1 MAACA
6 KLSGC
11 PFFHD
16 KMANMPSAAD
26 ALKNSFCLGDH
37 SGCARWLVSSAG
49 KPVPSDLFP
58 NHKHRVAA
66 LLQAKP

>member
-1 MAACA
+1 MNCA

-26 ALKNSFCLGDH
+26 ALKSKFCLGDFNP
-37 SGCARWLVSSAG
+37 CARFQVSSAG
-49 KPVPSDLFP
+49 KPVPVDLFP
-58 NHKHRVAA
+58 NHQHRVKA
-66 LLQAKP
+66 LVEAKG

>member
-1 MAACA
+1 MSCA

-26 ALKNSFCLGDH
+26 ALKNKFCLGDFNP
-37 SGCARWLVSSAG
+37 CARYQVSSAG
-49 KPVPSDLFP
+49 QQVPSDLFP
-58 NHKHRVAA
+58 NHSHRVKA
-66 LLQAKP
+66 LLAAKS

>member
-1 MAACA
+1 MNCA

-26 ALKNSFCLGDH
+26 VLKTKFCLGDFNP
-37 SGCARWLVSSAG
+37 CARYQVSSG
-49 KPVPSDLFP
+49 GRPVPSDLFP
-58 NHKHRVAA
+58 NHSHRVKA
-66 LLQAKP
+66 LLEAKP

>member
-1 MAACA
+1 MNCA

-26 ALKNSFCLGDH
+26 ALKNTFCLGDFRP
-37 SGCARWLVSSAG
+37 CARFQVSSAG
-49 KPVPSDLFP
+49 VAVPPDLFP
-58 NHKHRVAA
+58 NHAHRVKA
-66 LLQAKP
+66 LVQTKG

>member
-1 MAACA
+1 VNCP

-26 ALKNSFCLGDH
+26 VLKGKYCLNDYQQ
-37 SGCARWLVSSAG
+37 CARHQVSGAG
-49 KPVPSDLFP
+49 VTVPGDLFP
-58 NHKHRVAA
+58 NHGHRVKA
-66 LLQAKP
+66 LTGVK